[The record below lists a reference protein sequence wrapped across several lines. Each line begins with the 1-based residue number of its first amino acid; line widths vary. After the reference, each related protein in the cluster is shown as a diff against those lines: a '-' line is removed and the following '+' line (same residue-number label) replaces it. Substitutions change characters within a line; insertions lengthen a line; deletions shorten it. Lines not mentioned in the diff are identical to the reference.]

1 MHTAIRFLVLLV
13 TAAAL
18 AAADGPSAPAAP
30 GGTAPA
36 SGQGGSGGMMMLI
49 MPIAV
54 LGIMYFLMIRPQRKE
69 EAKRKELIAGLKRG
83 DKVTTIGGAMGE
95 VVAVGENHVEL
106 NVGGEGHEVVIR
118 FTKGAVN
125 ASAVQPAGEAVKGN

>member
-1 MHTAIRFLVLLV
+1 MTTFIRLCVLLI

-18 AAADGPSAPAAP
+18 MAADGPSAPTAP
-30 GGTAPA
+30 GGGSAPA
-36 SGQGGSGGMMMLI
+36 SQQSGGGYMMLV
-49 MPIAV
+49 MPVVV

-69 EAKRKELIAGLKRG
+69 EAKRKELISSLKRG

-95 VVAVGENHVEL
+95 IVAVGENHVDL
-106 NVGGEGHEVVIR
+106 NVGGDGHEVVIR

-125 ASAVQPAGEAVKGN
+125 ASAVPPADAVKAN